1 LEKDFTDEK
10 MSRRGFS
17 SPTTAK
23 VPARNQSSL
32 KKSAKKGGNLH
43 SEPTDEASLESSPF
57 EDNIPEENEELDE
70 LSSII
75 KSEFKLV
82 YKNIDFINESIKQ
95 NQQVNFNKRKEFGLP
110 TTSTDSQDVSKM
122 DKNNSLVSPS
132 NAVQVNQNNDL
143 VLNKISEMMQHN
155 FQKNY
160 EIFQIMNN
168 ELKSLRDQNSKI
180 LREMELMKATSA
192 SLSPSYLLGP
202 TSTQK
207 PNIVFANKEHHE
219 IIAMKKEIQLL
230 KVEVNEL
237 KESLQQMNN
246 FLGPKLTEFLTTFQE
261 KVKFL
266 NLAAPSAAARSP
278 SITHSNNPLRLLPSR
293 AVSAENNMPDAE
305 KSFAQATKEDKN
317 VLFYRVGH
325 SNTRAVPEVVTP
337 PPTEMMVMTSP
348 AAPSRSE
355 RKSIDQG
362 SLPPLRQATPD
373 RSDTRDQKSNNLVVP
388 RTPSKETAAPSSN
401 GLPNVLTRARS
412 GSDSTAKLNNFIQ
425 SADYTGIH
433 RIIQLSE
440 ELPEIGPFS
449 SLLRNTFNLF
459 KNFKCNKGAVN
470 DFILRLNHLCFILS
484 EFFEQVYLG
493 DGKMKSEEREVKE
506 GDDSENSAIS
516 HNGPFNKESLQ
527 IELQKSLIFLKEIL
541 YKIQKYFISFTKL
554 GFLTEKL
561 LFSAEPK
568 EKLRNF
574 DVEVTNEI
582 INICSLMKSSG
593 YFTPMQYSQFIQKIE
608 LSKKYDSFLCNLIA
622 LYGRK
627 RSNHRRKSR
636 LDNFGSNF
644 SIDSNDRTEEIEI
657 LRARSESA
665 AVNDLEKEQQD
676 TDETNLSRVQFEP
689 IEINNPEFL
698 ETLRNALQM
707 TSYDFRN
714 EIDYYKLFLEKK
726 SYHFYY
732 SLVDNDWNYY
742 ILENNAL
749 KLFWKSRFP
758 NQNNIEK
765 LIFLTNV
772 YDYLVKKDQVS
783 IPKCEMLIQQLTP
796 ILDVINEVYNPV
808 QHHLLQQQQQQAAST
823 QQHSKKPH
831 HHASAASIGEND
843 DNESVAPGVE
853 YKINIFKMNQ
863 FTKFLSSNFTLFEL
877 LEQLLINVNAYQCV
891 VIPQFSSLEIT
902 NDPNSGNS
910 STADHGHHH
919 HHHNNSSV
927 LLTAS
932 NLHQHQIIELKIEK
946 MEEIMLFKQNIT
958 FLYGKGDIGK
968 SSSILS
974 YLHYYYI
981 PTMQQRNFH
990 YHHVQKYYNS
1000 ILWLDFLSL
1009 GRSRRGGNHSQ
1020 QQEDDEEYFILQQIN
1035 KQLSLGVLLT
1045 PSQYYNSI
1053 TNASEENNLKMKN
1066 NVVLQEF
1073 RKLLIHV
1080 LSKQKHLHRNDS
1092 NITIFFNNITVH
1104 NAQALQSVFAVLSE
1118 FAEHLNVVV
1127 ISSTSSEKLLQPS
1140 SDSEKKSSSGKI
1152 KTSHN
1157 KMNSDKNEIELIRN
1171 LLIPSSSKP
1180 PSNNNSVFRVKEIK
1194 YDDLIISSKPT
1205 SATTVALLE
1214 DNNHNEAIEEKMKNY
1229 LVLTARDKSRK
1240 TLFEKHYKDIARVF
1254 QYNLYL
1260 LTNFA
1265 YYVNEEIL
1273 NLLLKDFLQKET
1285 GNNTSNNQIVILGR
1299 APSTES
1305 RVSVTNDSNPASPNP
1320 KSESTDATPG
1330 TIVMTIEKLS
1340 LHVLK
1345 QQLYYYF
1352 LTPNDL
1358 MILYSLIPLLYLSPA
1373 PHSSDSGDQNEGMI
1387 INEEM
1392 VFCLVKEYFPKNN
1405 DTMIVFKECLDRLV
1419 SFHLLHRMNRYS
1431 SNPSSYSA
1439 PINPAATGKDNHSSS
1454 QKPASNHNLSSFN
1467 LSTENSNNPE
1477 EHGRYSYNEYYI
1489 SRKTFMLLNVHDY
1502 VAVQNKFAA
1511 NNSSNN
1517 SPLPTS
1523 PVAGETGM
1531 KANTTRMMNKLTEKY
1546 TILTKWIYNY
1556 SNRDYELNQQY
1567 YEECR
1572 LSYYFDYVFQKFICK
1587 VHKSLAT
1594 NGQYLFQPVTPSTEK
1609 STASFTVLP
1618 ANHQQ
1623 HQQTRVK
1630 GGIQY
1635 LSDSG
1640 DSSHRH
1646 HHQSEGDEADTDD
1659 SADYQLLY
1667 HSNYYLND
1675 YILLLQYFNNYS
1687 HVENLI
1693 FHLFEFIEYQ
1703 RKQSSA
1709 AQPQQESSIKEE
1721 KESDDDEEEEDET
1734 NHSSARK
1741 KRNYFDDLSHGLSS
1755 SMVHLFTK
1763 SIELIGKYLLP
1774 KQFIQQIY
1782 EKLFDYFNHFEFS
1795 LYDIFY
1801 TLSLSKELQTLQQ
1814 HNTKQQHTSEGLP
1827 MFDMSQNL
1835 ILQSKNWSYFPENRF
1850 YLLLSLRN
1858 LSFFYSKSSITEVLE
1873 RQKKLLLSMSGNSKT
1888 EFPLPASMMTP
1899 LPTFD
1904 ASEVLLLLLY
1914 QIIEHPLFEE
1924 LLLEKEEYEE
1934 EPEFEAENLISF
1946 VEIAREKSKIL
1957 HLIGKLFLSLT
1968 KYPETLRI
1976 YEENMKT
1983 LQTIYFSQKKAN
1995 LLNQNP
2001 GFGKTANVAS
2011 KSFDEEED
2019 AASKQLKDEEIE
2031 ENLFSVY
2038 EKTEEFSSP
2047 TLKGGNA
2054 TNQQKQSNTGMKNK
2068 PALLLSP
2075 SNFST
2080 SLTTAP
2086 TSSSSIASSSTFISP
2101 ASAAAALLLSASPF
2115 SQGGGNASQQQQS
2128 QSSEMTL
2135 NDFLQLIDIGILYYN
2150 IASVEHL
2157 MKNTSDSL
2165 KNYFQALK
2173 FFQNCQEFLSYV
2185 KQKSISTTTK
2195 TTAETGPN
2203 KTEDAGSTTTTT
2215 TTTTNMKYSLFHYH
2229 YSRNILSKI
2238 ASTYNCISIIYYEM
2252 NQFAKSLTYSQKLV
2266 TYYNQI
2272 YGKHHYY
2279 VANLCNNIANL
2290 LLLTNQR
2297 KESIKYYEKSLKI
2310 YHKVTEQNLFLTSA
2324 ANANSSTSNNNT
2336 ATPQTLLNLESHEEE
2351 IANIFY
2357 NLGNVYKSL
2366 YLSKDSIKN
2375 YEKAKN
2381 IFKQLLIHEQ
2391 QQHLQSFNH
2400 VLKASAPH
2408 NSNVTTHTP
2417 HHHQPNYP
2425 VGSGA
2430 YAASNTI
2437 LHYQNL
2443 ISDIQKHIDSLST

>member
-10 MSRRGFS
+10 MSRRGFT
-17 SPTTAK
+17 SPTTTK

-32 KKSAKKGGNLH
+32 KKSAKKGANLH

-57 EDNIPEENEELDE
+57 EDNIPEDNEELDE
-70 LSSII
+70 LSNII

-110 TTSTDSQDVSKM
+110 TTSIDSQDVSRT

-202 TSTQK
+202 SSAHK

-266 NLAAPSAAARSP
+266 NLTAPSVAKSP
-278 SITHSNNPLRLLPSR
+278 SIAHSNNPLRLLPSR
-293 AVSAENNMPDAE
+293 TISAENMPDAE
-305 KSFAQATKEDKN
+305 KSFAQAAKEDKN

-337 PPTEMMVMTSP
+337 PPSEMMTSP
-348 AAPSRSE
+348 VAPPRSE
-355 RKSIDQG
+355 RKSIDHG

-373 RSDTRDQKSNNLVVP
+373 RSDMRDQKSSNNTNNLVVP
-388 RTPSKETAAPSSN
+388 RTPSKETAVTSN

-493 DGKMKSEEREVKE
+493 NGKMKSEE
-506 GDDSENSAIS
+506 GDDSENSAVS

-627 RSNHRRKSR
+627 RNSSNHRRKSR
-636 LDNFGSNF
+636 LDTLGSNF
-644 SIDSNDRTEEIEI
+644 SADSNDRTEEIEI
-657 LRARSESA
+657 LRARSDSA
-665 AVNDLEKEQQD
+665 TVNDLEKEQQD

-698 ETLRNALQM
+698 ETLRDALQM

-732 SLVDNDWNYY
+732 SVVDNDWNYY

-765 LIFLTNV
+765 LIFLTNL

-808 QHHLLQQQQQQAAST
+808 QHHLLQQQQQAAAT
-823 QQHSKKPH
+823 QQHGKKSH
-831 HHASAASIGEND
+831 HHSSAASIGEND
-843 DNESVAPGVE
+843 DNESLAPGVE

-902 NDPNSGNS
+902 NDPNGSNS

-1009 GRSRRGGNHSQ
+1009 GGSRRGGNQSQ

-1045 PSQYYNSI
+1045 PAQYYNSI
-1053 TNASEENNLKMKN
+1053 TNLTEGNNMKMKN

-1080 LSKQKHLHRNDS
+1080 MSKQKHLHRNDS
-1092 NITIFFNNITVH
+1092 NITVFFNNITVH
-1104 NAQALQSVFAVLSE
+1104 NAQALQSVFSVLSE
-1118 FAEHLNVVV
+1118 FAEHLNIVV

-1140 SDSEKKSSSGKI
+1140 SDSEKKSSSGKS
-1152 KTSHN
+1152 KTSHG
-1157 KMNSDKNEIELIRN
+1157 KMSSDKNEIELIRN
-1171 LLIPSSSKP
+1171 LLIPSSKS
-1180 PSNNNSVFRVKEIK
+1180 PSNNSVFRVKEIK

-1205 SATTVALLE
+1205 SATTVVLLE
-1214 DNNHNEAIEEKMKNY
+1214 DNDHNEAIEEKVKNY

-1240 TLFEKHYKDIARVF
+1240 ILFEKHYKDIAHVF

-1285 GNNTSNNQIVILGR
+1285 GNNTSNNQIVLLAR

-1305 RVSVTNDSNPASPNP
+1305 RISVASNSNPASPNP
-1320 KSESTDATPG
+1320 KSESTDLTPG
-1330 TIVMTIEKLS
+1330 TVVVTNEKLS

-1345 QQLYYYF
+1345 QQLYYFF

-1358 MILYSLIPLLYLSPA
+1358 MILYSLIPLLYLSPG
-1373 PHSSDSGDQNEGMI
+1373 PHSSDFGDQNEGMI

-1439 PINPAATGKDNHSSS
+1439 PINPASTGKDNHSSS
-1454 QKPASNHNLSSFN
+1454 QKPSSNHNLSSFN

-1502 VAVQNKFAA
+1502 VAVQSKFAA
-1511 NNSSNN
+1511 NNSSN

-1523 PVAGETGM
+1523 PVAAGETGM
-1531 KANTTRMMNKLTEKY
+1531 KANTRMMNKLTEKY

-1572 LSYYFDYVFQKFICK
+1572 LSYYFDYVFQKFISK

-1594 NGQYLFQPVTPSTEK
+1594 NGQYLFQAVTPSTEK
-1609 STASFTVLP
+1609 TTASFTVLP

-1635 LSDSG
+1635 LADSG
-1640 DSSHRH
+1640 DGSHR
-1646 HHQSEGDEADTDD
+1646 HQSEGDEVDDSD

-1675 YILLLQYFNNYS
+1675 YILLLQFFNNYS
-1687 HVENLI
+1687 HVESLI

-1703 RKQSSA
+1703 RKQSSS
-1709 AQPQQESSIKEE
+1709 AQPQDSSIKEE
-1721 KESDDDEEEEDET
+1721 KEAEDEEEEDEADHT
-1734 NHSSARK
+1734 AVGK
-1741 KRNYFDDLSHGLSS
+1741 KRNYFDDLSNGLSS

-1782 EKLFDYFNHFEFS
+1782 EKLFDYYNHFEFS

-1801 TLSLSKELQTLQQ
+1801 TLSLSKELQTLQH
-1814 HNTKQQHTSEGLP
+1814 HNNKQQHTSEGLP

-1858 LSFFYSKSSITEVLE
+1858 LSFFYSKSSIPEVLE
-1873 RQKKLLLSMSGNSKT
+1873 RQKKMLSMSGNSKT
-1888 EFPLPASMMTP
+1888 EFPLPTSMMTP
-1899 LPTFD
+1899 LPAFD

-1924 LLLEKEEYEE
+1924 LLLEKEVYEE
-1934 EPEFEAENLISF
+1934 EPEPEAENLISY

-1968 KYPETLRI
+1968 NYTETLRI

-1995 LLNQNP
+1995 LLNQNL
-2001 GFGKTANVAS
+2001 GFGNSSARTALLTAS
-2011 KSFDEEED
+2011 KSFDEEEN

-2038 EKTEEFSSP
+2038 EKPEEFSSP
-2047 TLKGGNA
+2047 SLKVGNA
-2054 TNQQKQSNTGMKNK
+2054 SNQKQNSGMKNK

-2075 SNFST
+2075 SNYST

-2101 ASAAAALLLSASPF
+2101 ASAAAALLSASPF
-2115 SQGGGNASQQQQS
+2115 SQANTSQQQS

-2203 KTEDAGSTTTTT
+2203 KPEVAGNTSSSTTT

-2252 NQFAKSLTYSQKLV
+2252 NQFPKSLTYSQKLV

-2272 YGKHHYY
+2272 YGKQHYY

-2324 ANANSSTSNNNT
+2324 ANSTNNT
-2336 ATPQTLLNLESHEEE
+2336 ATPLSLLNLESHEEE

-2400 VLKASAPH
+2400 VLKASAPN

-2417 HHHQPNYP
+2417 HHQPNYP